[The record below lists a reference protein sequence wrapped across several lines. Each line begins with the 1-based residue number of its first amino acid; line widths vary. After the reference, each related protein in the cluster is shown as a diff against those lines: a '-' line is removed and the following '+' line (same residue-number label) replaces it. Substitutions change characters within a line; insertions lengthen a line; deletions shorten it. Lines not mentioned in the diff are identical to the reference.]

1 MFDFLDICLKIE
13 RMAPF
18 AIVSYFLISGVFAGD
33 FKLFIVFLGLMISAG
48 LTSAISRFM
57 SENIYNGMSQDDIVK
72 QITTYSVFYFS
83 SMPLSYV
90 PLSINI
96 YVFLLCYYM
105 WILFAYD
112 KNINEDGKN
121 RKSQNKSAR
130 KNAAINNM
138 PLIIVLCLLVVGDLI
153 YLWYTFKN
161 LTAIALPVLIGVLLG
176 TTWPMIIGKA
186 NWAMPVKDLG
196 AKCSATNM
204 NYSCKLSTTGALITS
219 T

>member
-1 MFDFLDICLKIE
+1 MVDFLDICLKFE

-57 SENIYNGMSQDDIVK
+57 SENIYNGMSEDDIVK
-72 QITTYSVFYFS
+72 QITSYSVFYFS
-83 SMPLSYV
+83 SIPLSYV

-112 KNINEDGKN
+112 KTITSGKN
-121 RKSQNKSAR
+121 RKSANKSAR

>member
-1 MFDFLDICLKIE
+1 MVDFLDICLKIE

-33 FKLFIVFLGLMISAG
+33 FKLFIVFLGLIISAG

-57 SENIYNGMSQDDIVK
+57 ADNIYSGMTNDEIVK

-105 WILFAYD
+105 WVLFAYD
-112 KNINEDGKN
+112 KNITSGKG
-121 RKSQNKSAR
+121 RKSANKTAR

-138 PLIIVLCLLVVGDLI
+138 PLIIVLCILVIGDLI

-161 LTAIALPVLIGVLLG
+161 LTAIALPVIIGVLLG

-186 NWAMPVKDLG
+186 NWAIPVKDLG

-204 NYSCKLSTTGALITS
+204 NYSCKLSTTGSLITGP
-219 T
+219 